1 MLSMTGYGYAET
13 SNADYIMVLEIKSY
27 NNRYLDINH
36 NMPFFLSPFEIAV
49 DNTIKQATSRGHV
62 DLTVRVKQL
71 TSLVELHIDENAVRR
86 YAEAFQRIDAIAI
99 LGKKPD
105 LRDFLAMDGV
115 MVNVKENN
123 AERYGKPLMEL
134 LDTALKQFTA
144 SKKREGEATR
154 KDLVRLGD
162 QFNAGLTEVKK
173 HAGEL
178 EVRLKENLIARFEEL
193 LGQKGYDE
201 NRLLQE
207 IAILLN
213 KYSINEEIV
222 RLDTHIMEFQKLLVQ
237 DEPVGKKLDFLSQ
250 EMNREI
256 NTIGSKSVIVEI
268 NQQVVYMKDSLENI
282 REQIRNIE

>member
-1 MLSMTGYGYAET
+1 MTGYGYAET

-71 TSLVELHIDENAVRR
+71 TTLVELHIDENAVRR
-86 YAEAFQRIDAIAI
+86 YAEAFQRIDAIAT

>member
-62 DLTVRVKQL
+62 DLTVRVKLL

>member
-36 NMPFFLSPFEIAV
+36 NMPFFLSPFEIVV

-86 YAEAFQRIDAIAI
+86 YAEAFQRIDAIAT

-154 KDLVRLGD
+154 KDLVQLGD